1 MSLINE
7 IIKYGK
13 LVEKYGLIASHSGNI
28 SVRKDD
34 KILITATG
42 TMLGNL
48 KEEDIVETS
57 LFAVDENLKFASME
71 SVVHKEIY
79 KNSDA
84 KAIIHAHPVY
94 SISLSMVLDQF
105 VPIDSE
111 GKYILDYVPVLK
123 AKQTVASKEVAEKIH
138 VFFKKHKVV
147 IVKSHGSFAVADSLE
162 KAFYFTSVLE
172 NSAKIYYLTKS
183 WISKV
188 F

>member
-1 MSLINE
+1 MNQISE

-13 LVEKYGLIASHSGNI
+13 LVDKYGLVASHSGNI
-28 SVRKDD
+28 SVRNHD

-42 TMLGNL
+42 TMLGDLN
-48 KEEDIVETS
+48 ERDIIETS
-57 LFAVDENLKFASME
+57 LLVDDENLKYASME
-71 SVVHKEIY
+71 TVVHKEIY
-79 KNSDA
+79 KNSGA
-84 KAIIHAHPVY
+84 KAIIHSHPVY
-94 SISLSMVLDQF
+94 AISLSMVVDEF
-105 VPIDSE
+105 IPIDSE
-111 GKYILDYVPVLK
+111 GKYILETVPILK

-147 IVKSHGSFAVADSLE
+147 IVKGHGSFAVADSLE

>member
-1 MSLINE
+1 MSQINE

-13 LVEKYGLIASHSGNI
+13 LIDKYGLIASHSGNI
-28 SVRKDD
+28 SVRNND

-42 TMLGNL
+42 TMLAYLN
-48 KEEDIVETS
+48 ESDIIETS
-57 LFAVDENLKFASME
+57 LFVDDENLKYASME
-71 SVVHKEIY
+71 TVVHKEIY

-94 SISLSMVLDQF
+94 SISLSMVLDEF

-111 GKYILDYVPVLK
+111 GKYILGQVPVLK
-123 AKQTVASKEVAEKIH
+123 AKQTVASKEVADKIP
-138 VFFKKHKVV
+138 VFFEKHKAVL
-147 IVKSHGSFAVADSLE
+147 VKSHGSFAVADSLE

-183 WISKV
+183 WISKI